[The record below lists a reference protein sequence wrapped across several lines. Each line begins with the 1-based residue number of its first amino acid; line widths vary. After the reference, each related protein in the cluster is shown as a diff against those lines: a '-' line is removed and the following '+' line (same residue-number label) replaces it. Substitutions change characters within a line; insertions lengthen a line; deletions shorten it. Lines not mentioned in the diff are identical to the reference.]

1 VSFPQQS
8 GQTGLSAKDNIAV
21 RSMTCDV
28 GPMRSF
34 ATFIS
39 LFLLLG
45 CNEQIDE
52 SYSTYSE
59 AQRAGAVERGW
70 IPSFVPTSA
79 RNLKDTHDLDTSRQT
94 LRFTIP
100 PSAAADMVS
109 DFRAISTEDKT
120 AASELI
126 DRHALAPASKVYVVC
141 SEYRNGALAVDT
153 ETGHVV
159 FSTTVN
165 WVDDDCG

>member
-1 VSFPQQS
+1 
-8 GQTGLSAKDNIAV
+8 
-21 RSMTCDV
+21 MTCDV

-34 ATFIS
+34 ATLIS

-79 RNLKDTHDLDTSRQT
+79 RNLKDSHDLDTSRQT

-109 DFRAISTEDKT
+109 GFRASSTEDK
-120 AASELI
+120 AAALELI
-126 DRHALAPASKVYVVC
+126 DQHALAPASKVYVVC

>member
-1 VSFPQQS
+1 
-8 GQTGLSAKDNIAV
+8 
-21 RSMTCDV
+21 MTCDV

-34 ATFIS
+34 ATIIS
-39 LFLLLG
+39 LFLLLR

-100 PSAAADMVS
+100 SSAVADMVLG
-109 DFRAISTEDKT
+109 FRAISTEDKT

-126 DRHALAPASKVYVVC
+126 DQHALAATSKVYVIC
-141 SEYRNGALAVDT
+141 SEYRNGALAVDA
-153 ETGHVV
+153 ENGHVV

-165 WVDDDCG
+165 WVDDDCR